1 MKHIMANIRSIS
13 PYSQGRI
20 VSSEKQ
26 TKETHEEHDAR
37 TWREKLHTDDRGE
50 VFIPPMAFK
59 CALAEAAKY
68 LSIQIP
74 GAGKAT
80 YTKHFE
86 AGVLVPS
93 PVALGLKAKEV
104 ESERLFVPA
113 SGKRGD
119 GKRVWRTFP
128 LIREWAGK
136 VGFIVIDE
144 VILQAHSD
152 SDKTVFQ
159 HVLEQAGQIIGIGR
173 FRPRNNGFYGR
184 FTVTGMEV
192 QEA

>member
-1 MKHIMANIRSIS
+1 MKQLIARLKSIS

-20 VSSEKQ
+20 VSSEKLA
-26 TKETHEEHDAR
+26 KETHEDHDAR
-37 TWREKLHTDDRGE
+37 TWREKLHVDEDGK

-59 CALAEAAKY
+59 CGLAEAAKY

-86 AGVLVPS
+86 AGVLVPE
-93 PVALGLKAKEV
+93 PVPIGIDAAKV

-128 LIREWAGK
+128 LIRQWSGT
-136 VGFIVIDE
+136 VVFMVLDE
-144 VILQAHSD
+144 VILQTYAD
-152 SDKTVFQ
+152 TTKPVFQ

-173 FRPRNNGFYGR
+173 FRPRNNGYYGR
-184 FTVTGMEV
+184 FIVEGMEV